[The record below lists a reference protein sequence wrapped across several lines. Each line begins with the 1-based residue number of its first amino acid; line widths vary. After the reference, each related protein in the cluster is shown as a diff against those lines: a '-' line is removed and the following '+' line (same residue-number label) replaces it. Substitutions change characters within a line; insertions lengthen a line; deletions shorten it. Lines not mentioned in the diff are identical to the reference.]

1 LIDSLIEEETLVPLF
16 QISLLPDLT
25 HVNLSDLTVS
35 VAPTLVHF
43 APALAAANDEGTL
56 ITVKAE
62 ISKVIRIFL
71 MPKTYRFLGA
81 LTPYVLAVS
90 NKENLF

>member
-1 LIDSLIEEETLVPLF
+1 
-16 QISLLPDLT
+16 
-25 HVNLSDLTVS
+25 
-35 VAPTLVHF
+35 
-43 APALAAANDEGTL
+43 L